1 MLLARAEAR
10 RQSAAR
16 LKALLEKS
24 EIETYGKAV
33 KFSLLEFLLYGIFAL
48 FQPCDYLSLAE
59 Y

>member
-33 KFSLLEFLLYGIFAL
+33 KFSLLEFLLYEIFAL